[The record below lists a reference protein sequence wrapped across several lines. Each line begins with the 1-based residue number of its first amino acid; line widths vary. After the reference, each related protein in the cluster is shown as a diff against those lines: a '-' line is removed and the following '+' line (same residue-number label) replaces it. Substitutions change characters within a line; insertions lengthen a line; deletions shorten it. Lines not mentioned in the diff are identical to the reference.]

1 MYAREAAVG
10 WGTFA
15 AFFASA
21 LMFGLASGNLTL
33 RVMSFLVGLGG
44 GVACGVFAALA
55 THLALGP
62 AVYEPI
68 AGADSAWG
76 LAEYEDAG
84 GEPPGRER

>member
-21 LMFGLASGNLTL
+21 LLLGAASGSMTL
-33 RVMSFLVGLGG
+33 RVMSFLAGLGG

-68 AGADSAWG
+68 AGADPAWG

-84 GEPPGRER
+84 GEPPGRGR